1 MTREQ
6 AFFNRPD
13 SFMTVRQLTIHGTN
27 FQIGQQL
34 GKLARER
41 YGKTAD
47 HFRGDPIFARAR
59 RVYVQHNYPI
69 QWERV
74 RGVAAAFGLEPSDDR
89 YDLTGLTYLMD
100 VPMPPSGCS
109 AVYYPPSTTAGGGG
123 YLSRNYD
130 FSIGSLADMM
140 RVPLPTAVKDTL
152 APAMSEPYIMAWYPE
167 DGGYASI
174 ASHAFDLLSGTLDG
188 MNSAGLV
195 VSILADMDAQNELGP
210 HIEMHPGSQQAV
222 GLHELQVMRL
232 LLDTCATAEEARIAL
247 LTIKQYYRFTPNHY
261 IVADRAGH
269 SFIYENSTGRNVQ
282 HVLDGG
288 GRPQVITNHQLC
300 KQVTVGPVGALTLEN
315 QSQWRYQTLQNLLAG
330 HPGPFTAREA
340 KANNACANLFDQ
352 LPAMLADTTPE
363 DRALYGQMRTVWHC
377 LYDQQ
382 ASTVEFSFYLGE
394 DTKEDGTRTARYSE
408 YLTFALESQVAL
420 PSGARA

>member
-1 MTREQ
+1 MATEQ
-6 AFFNRPD
+6 AFFSRPD
-13 SFMTVRQLTIHGTN
+13 SFMTVRYLTIRGTN

-34 GKLARER
+34 GVLARER
-41 YGKTAD
+41 YGKTPE
-47 HFRGDPIFARAR
+47 HFRGDPVFARAR
-59 RVYVQHNYPI
+59 RVYFQHNYPI

-74 RGVAAAFGLEPSDDR
+74 RGMAAAFGLDPSDDG

-109 AVYYPPSTTAGGGG
+109 AAYYPPTTTASGGG

-140 RVPLPTAVKDTL
+140 RMPLPSAIKDTL
-152 APAMSEPYIMAWYPE
+152 APVMSEPYIMAWYPK

-174 ASHAFDLLSGTLDG
+174 ASHAFDLLSGTIDG
-188 MNSAGLV
+188 MNSAGMV

-210 HIEMHPGSQQAV
+210 HLEMHPASQQAV

-232 LLDTCATAEEARIAL
+232 LLDTCATAEEARVAL
-247 LTIKQYYRFTPNHY
+247 LIIKQYYRFTPNHY

-300 KQVTVGPVGALTLEN
+300 KQG
-315 QSQWRYQTLQNLLAG
+315 Q
-330 HPGPFTAREA
+330 PGPWERSRS
-340 KANNACANLFDQ
+340 K
-352 LPAMLADTTPE
+352 TT
-363 DRALYGQMRTVWHC
+363 
-377 LYDQQ
+377 
-382 ASTVEFSFYLGE
+382 
-394 DTKEDGTRTARYSE
+394 
-408 YLTFALESQVAL
+408 
-420 PSGARA
+420 PSGATRRCRTASPRTRGCSPRTRSRPTMLASTSSTSSPPCLLTPRRRAGRLASRCGPSGTASTTSRRARSNSASTWVKT